1 MKPKLLLITANLL
14 MLLSIS
20 PQASYAADDPRVGKL
35 LSQSGTALHVD
46 ALRSAEVI
54 HVRPK
59 NVGVDN
65 DLAARGFDRIGAWII
80 GRNMFGPV
88 RGPWPDDEW
97 KEWWGGNPPFHT
109 PAFVLT
115 NHARSSIPMEGG
127 TVFHFVT
134 DGIRAALARATE
146 AANGQDVRLGG
157 GADTIRQYFRSGLI
171 DEMHLAFAP
180 VFLGAGA
187 HLLHGIDCRRG
198 WVKRKGQ
205 DHDQYKTAGRI
216 CGDNNCRHW
225 NRYS

>member
-97 KEWWGGNPPFHT
+97 KGWWGDNLPFHA
-109 PAFVLT
+109 PVFVLT
-115 NHARSSIPMEGG
+115 NHARSSIPMEGNSRRTCSAFSG
-127 TVFHFVT
+127 S
-134 DGIRAALARATE
+134 AAYRTALFINSSSTSIDR
-146 AANGQDVRLGG
+146 GQPDLVVS
-157 GADTIRQYFRSGLI
+157 FR
-171 DEMHLAFAP
+171 
-180 VFLGAGA
+180 
-187 HLLHGIDCRRG
+187 
-198 WVKRKGQ
+198 
-205 DHDQYKTAGRI
+205 
-216 CGDNNCRHW
+216 
-225 NRYS
+225 